1 MSNISQDIRKF
12 IDEIPIEDIIDEQD
26 CTKNFT
32 ELYKIKKRPGQDSFY
47 EAIKILNLG
56 KDTCKTTWEISETP
70 IGEISENGSIFK
82 GSCDGNDKVY
92 ALKYVPLKGK
102 TSYELK
108 GIANEINMQQLI
120 YRDTNYTTPIYQ
132 IFLNSYMMMFI
143 TDKLHITVYR
153 YILQKLEK
161 GALSR
166 DDISRIKKIIHIC
179 YQMLYD
185 LMANHEIV
193 HNDEHLNNFML
204 TDDFNEDQFDEK
216 HIKIIDFGKSYKL
229 PHKKNNQMSIM
240 MRIEVIKS
248 IISSNINDIRF
259 HKNCPSHA
267 SLLLPDELR

>member
-1 MSNISQDIRKF
+1 MQQDIRTF

-32 ELYKIKKRPGQDSFY
+32 ELCKIKKRPGQDSFY

-56 KDTCKTTWEISETP
+56 KDTCKTAWEIS
-70 IGEISENGSIFK
+70 IGEISGN
-82 GSCDGNDKVY
+82 DGNDKVY
-92 ALKYVPLKGK
+92 ALKHIPLKGK

-120 YRDTNYTTPIYQ
+120 YRNTNYTTPIYK

-153 YILQKLEK
+153 YILQKLEGGK
-161 GALSR
+161 MTR
-166 DDISRIKKIIHIC
+166 DDISRIKRIIYIC

-229 PHKKNNQMSIM
+229 PHKKNNQMSIT

-259 HKNCPSHA
+259 HKNCPSQA

>member
-1 MSNISQDIRKF
+1 MQQDIRKF

-32 ELYKIKKRPGQDSFY
+32 ELCKIKKRPGQDSFY

-56 KDTCKTTWEISETP
+56 KACKTVWEISETP
-70 IGEISENGSIFK
+70 IGEMSGNGSIFK
-82 GSCDGNDKVY
+82 VSCDGNDKVY
-92 ALKYVPLKGK
+92 ALKYIPLKGK

-153 YILQKLEK
+153 YILQKLEGGK
-161 GALSR
+161 MTH
-166 DDISRIKKIIHIC
+166 DDISRIKRIIHIC

-204 TDDFNEDQFDEK
+204 TNDFNEDQFDEN

-229 PHKKNNQMSIM
+229 PHKKNNQMTIM

-259 HKNCPSHA
+259 HKNCPSQA